1 MIRCALLN
9 PRFLI
14 LLDIAVRFG
23 VERLMKE
30 WAVLCEGLQ
39 GEREF
44 SRVQS
49 STQRMLNHVMEGAL
63 RASPTTKALWERLRL
78 EPLLRGFV

>member
-1 MIRCALLN
+1 MIRCALLD

-23 VERLMKE
+23 VERLMQE

-39 GEREF
+39 GDREF
-44 SRVQS
+44 SRVQI
-49 STQRMLNHVMEGAL
+49 STKRMINHISEGAL
-63 RASPTTKALWERLRL
+63 RAQSDH
-78 EPLLRGFV
+78 